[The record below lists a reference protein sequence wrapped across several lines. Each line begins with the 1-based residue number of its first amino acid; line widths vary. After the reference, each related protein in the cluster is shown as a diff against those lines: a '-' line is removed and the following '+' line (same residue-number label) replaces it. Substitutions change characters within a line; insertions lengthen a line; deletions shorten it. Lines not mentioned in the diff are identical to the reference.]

1 MLKNEKF
8 RKLIS
13 RSFIAF
19 NILIILLYLLV
30 CLVPFLESGSF
41 WFIAMLGLVFPFLFI
56 LVFLLLLYWLIRR
69 RWKWAL
75 VPAVALLLSWQQ
87 VSSCFAFRFQNDD
100 KEILNN
106 KPENSIRVLSWN
118 VARLDENNRD
128 ARGGKSYH
136 DIMLDWMQ
144 MANADIIC
152 LQEFFEC
159 YDPKISDQNIL
170 AIKKMGYS
178 YHYFFPSSI
187 VYEGNFQFGLCIFSR
202 FPIVDSAR
210 FLNGAGAHS
219 EGFSYVD
226 LKIKENTVRVF
237 NTHLESVGFSRH
249 DYETLGNIEN
259 TRNIFRK
266 IKVSYEL
273 RNLQASTLSSHIKA
287 SPHPVIVCGDIDDVP
302 NSYAYFKVKGD
313 KKDVFLERGAGLG
326 RTYQF
331 ISPSL
336 RIDYIF
342 ADKKM
347 KVRQSATLQPVYSDH
362 YPILADIE
370 IPQKR

>member
-1 MLKNEKF
+1 
-8 RKLIS
+8 
-13 RSFIAF
+13 
-19 NILIILLYLLV
+19 
-30 CLVPFLESGSF
+30 
-41 WFIAMLGLVFPFLFI
+41 
-56 LVFLLLLYWLIRR
+56 
-69 RWKWAL
+69 
-75 VPAVALLLSWQQ
+75 
-87 VSSCFAFRFQNDD
+87 
-100 KEILNN
+100 
-106 KPENSIRVLSWN
+106 
-118 VARLDENNRD
+118 
-128 ARGGKSYH
+128 
-136 DIMLDWMQ
+136 MQ

-202 FPIVDSAR
+202 FPIADSAR

-249 DYETLGNIEN
+249 DYETLGDIEN
-259 TRNIFRK
+259 TGNIFRK
-266 IKVSYEL
+266 IRASYEL
-273 RNLQASTLSSHIKA
+273 RNLQASTLSSYIKA

-302 NSYAYFKVKGD
+302 NSYAYFRVKGD

-347 KVRQSATLQPVYSDH
+347 RVRQSATLQPVYSDH